1 LKIIHYLDF
10 LCIFKIWEKLKS
22 RKKNLIYKRKKIK
35 SMELKLMFGEYEIT
49 IKEEG
54 NNLSITAELDGEV
67 EEEFSL
73 SKEGGSQAQEMPGD
87 KGTKIKDFGDFEEE
101 EDSDEEGWDG
111 EEDWDESDEDED
123 EDEDEGEDDEEEED
137 DDDDEVPSRAKG
149 SKMVQSPQSSEPKLE
164 SFSNFLRKRR

>member
-1 LKIIHYLDF
+1 LGKV
-10 LCIFKIWEKLKS
+10 KKQ
-22 RKKNLIYKRKKIK
+22 KKNLIYKRKKIK

-101 EDSDEEGWDG
+101 EDSEEEGWDG

-123 EDEDEGEDDEEEED
+123 EDEDEGEDDEEEE